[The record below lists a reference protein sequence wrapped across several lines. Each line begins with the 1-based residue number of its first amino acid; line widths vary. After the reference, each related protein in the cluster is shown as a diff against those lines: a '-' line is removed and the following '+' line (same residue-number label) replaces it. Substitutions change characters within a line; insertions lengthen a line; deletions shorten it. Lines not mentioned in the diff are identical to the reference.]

1 MLLLAAVLIPRAADT
16 FHTPRR
22 REPSTQRETAWGVTY
37 LDGAGP
43 RRVEHNL
50 KPLPPCLALATGKQ
64 RIPLWCVMYHDGT
77 GSRRVKHNRS
87 VTPAPRA
94 RIWNGADRDLR
105 SQLVSSLRVFAGA
118 LQARRS
124 IRIENRVLKHWQ
136 SEEKPTAYELC
147 LDRFQRET
155 PTSKLF
161 TQWLDA

>member
-1 MLLLAAVLIPRAADT
+1 MLLLDADLHTCAADT

-77 GSRRVKHNRS
+77 EPRRVKHNRS

-124 IRIENRVLKHWQ
+124 IRIEIASWNIGKVRRNQRLMNCVW
-136 SEEKPTAYELC
+136 TA
-147 LDRFQRET
+147 FKG
-155 PTSKLF
+155 KLLL
-161 TQWLDA
+161 QNCS